1 MSRQP
6 KPSFPFAPGGAV
18 LTRFPSH
25 EFSQAAPSG
34 SNREVAGRHHRP
46 HNVFARLRCGRSES
60 AGRDRR
66 SQRHS
71 SPPSRGRAG
80 ERSESAAL
88 QPVPPSAQARPTRSP
103 LRNYPSPPPR
113 AGRGNSSAR
122 PTPTRAPG
130 SGGDDTGEWLRSGPR
145 PHPRS
150 TPIRHGGP
158 RGTPPPHETATPSK
172 SAGTMIGDAGPPR
185 NFTPIPTPPLVRG
198 QFQSAPIPEPT
209 EPALKPT
216 DPTPTPRSS
225 ATPRWR
231 DWSIRAKPSPG
242 TKSGA
247 GSAESS
253 DGSAGE
259 TVSPTPASRLF
270 PTPTPKFIPPP
281 PASDRSAEAQ
291 GLQQLDAGPGVPGRE
306 SADFGTCH
314 QHQGDRGD
322 RGTKS
327 SAAPP
332 PREVK
337 HRRAPWDARQSQ
349 GASDTSGPKTG
360 GIKPPPSPTPASASF
375 SAERKAETTRHRAL
389 RSAASAPIQRDT
401 AARQLSRHDNAW
413 ILKRR
418 SFQSSFEKQIKH
430 PSKSYENKT
439 TVRDHGLPG
448 RLSLGRFGAGATA

>member
-6 KPSFPFAPGGAV
+6 KPLFPFAPGGAV
-18 LTRFPSH
+18 LTRFPSR
-25 EFSQAAPSG
+25 ELPRRRLPARTAKSLAVTSALVTFSL
-34 SNREVAGRHHRP
+34 VFIAGEAKAQSATGEASPTPHRRH
-46 HNVFARLRCGRSES
+46 
-60 AGRDRR
+60 AGGLAKD
-66 SQRHS
+66 
-71 SPPSRGRAG
+71 PSR
-80 ERSESAAL
+80 AAL

-113 AGRGNSSAR
+113 AGRQNSSAR
-122 PTPTRAPG
+122 PTPTRGPG
-130 SGGDDTGEWLRSGPR
+130 SGGEDTGEWLRSGPR

-172 SAGTMIGDAGPPR
+172 SSGTMIGDAGPPR
-185 NFTPIPTPPLVRG
+185 NITPVPTPPLVRG
-198 QFQSAPIPEPT
+198 QFQSTPIPELT
-209 EPALKPT
+209 EPALKVT

-242 TKSGA
+242 PKSGA
-247 GSAESS
+247 AESS
-253 DGSAGE
+253 DGSTGQ

-291 GLQQLDAGPGVPGRE
+291 GLQQLNAGPSSPAANPLI
-306 SADFGTCH
+306 SAHAINTKGTGA
-314 QHQGDRGD
+314 QNDPQP
-322 RGTKS
+322 
-327 SAAPP
+327 PP

-349 GASDTSGPKTG
+349 GAGDSSGPKTG

-375 SAERKAETTRHRAL
+375 SAERKAETTPATEPSVPPPPP
-389 RSAASAPIQRDT
+389 RS
-401 AARQLSRHDNAW
+401 
-413 ILKRR
+413 
-418 SFQSSFEKQIKH
+418 
-430 PSKSYENKT
+430 
-439 TVRDHGLPG
+439 
-448 RLSLGRFGAGATA
+448 GATPPQDN